1 MKVIIQNLER
11 FPARSSFFRWCFVGN
26 LWWVSHHD
34 FADGYHRGEHLWLG
48 FHQCYLCIR
57 YSTITG
63 SLDRD
68 HVVLAVTTQS
78 CFDHHHLCL
87 HCFATGA
94 GSPLTVKTFRASDK
108 KPTYK
113 KIVAAKNHT
122 ELVHSM
128 AHKLKHIYILYK
140 VMRTIFWT
148 SLVTDHWSYWLDWF
162 RDSGSLKLAASFL
175 LIESQ
180 SVCYSQAIKSAT
192 ETITPWKLT
201 YHLKIDGWKMKCSF
215 KMVPFQRTVAH
226 FFGGRNLSFCQVGV
240 LALSVFPIIFV
251 TVPQGSSSVLAAS
264 YSMAAAETIDPW
276 ITAWTKIFK
285 QESCGNWVEYWNT
298 WFGMLARYHADCDFG
313 CGNIPGKDTTQS
325 LTLSKSTWI
334 PRESNELSLKSN
346 YTFACSPWLL
356 VFRRYCMFQASLHW
370 WKKSRTTWDV

>member
-1 MKVIIQNLER
+1 M
-11 FPARSSFFRWCFVGN
+11 
-26 LWWVSHHD
+26 SHHD

-128 AHKLKHIYILYK
+128 AHKLKHIYIYSTKSCVQFFEL
-140 VMRTIFWT
+140 RL
-148 SLVTDHWSYWLDWF
+148 SLITDHIGWI
-162 RDSGSLKLAASFL
+162 DSE
-175 LIESQ
+175 I
-180 SVCYSQAIKSAT
+180 
-192 ETITPWKLT
+192 
-201 YHLKIDGWKMKCSF
+201 
-215 KMVPFQRTVAH
+215 
-226 FFGGRNLSFCQVGV
+226 QVV
-240 LALSVFPIIFV
+240 
-251 TVPQGSSSVLAAS
+251 
-264 YSMAAAETIDPW
+264 
-276 ITAWTKIFK
+276 
-285 QESCGNWVEYWNT
+285 
-298 WFGMLARYHADCDFG
+298 
-313 CGNIPGKDTTQS
+313 
-325 LTLSKSTWI
+325 
-334 PRESNELSLKSN
+334 
-346 YTFACSPWLL
+346 
-356 VFRRYCMFQASLHW
+356 
-370 WKKSRTTWDV
+370 